1 MSDNLKM
8 LLRYVFTLLVG
19 LAVGRGWF
27 TAEQS
32 GQIVNVA
39 LEVAGILVAMLP
51 AGYAWMKVDNSVK
64 T

>member
-32 GQIVNVA
+32 SQIVNVA
-39 LEVAGILVAMLP
+39 LEVAGIIVAMLP
-51 AGYAWMKVDNSVK
+51 AGYAWLKVDNSVK
-64 T
+64 I